1 MPVLL
6 EILKNLLIKLPPVK
20 SFAKKGHVTG
30 VNQSDKG
37 VETIYNLYNKYSD
50 FKNKD
55 VIELGPGHTYG
66 VACMIKQAG
75 AKSVS
80 IIDIEKYIS
89 RQVLIDNP
97 FLNYIIYEGNEMPIP
112 DRNYDLVL
120 SYTVYEHLRNPEMTI
135 RETHRILRNG
145 GMAVHLIDLGD
156 HIYYG
161 PKGNA
166 DKVLNCLRYSKK
178 VWNLM
183 SKNRSIYVNRL
194 RQSEWIDMH
203 KNAGFEIVET
213 KPVINDR
220 IKNLYENG
228 GVQYLSRYK
237 PEDRYVSAL
246 LLILKKNN

>member
-6 EILKNLLIKLPPVK
+6 EIIKNLLIQLPPVK
-20 SFAKKGHVTG
+20 VFAKKRHVTG
-30 VNQSDKG
+30 VNQSPQG
-37 VETIYNLYNKYSD
+37 VDTIYNLYSKYAD

-66 VACMIKQAG
+66 VACKIKESG

-80 IIDIEKYIS
+80 IIDIEKYIPEK
-89 RQVLIDNP
+89 VLFENP
-97 FLNYIIYEGNEMPIP
+97 YLNYIIYKGNEMPVP
-112 DRNYDLVL
+112 ENSYDIVL

-135 RETHRILRNG
+135 HETHRILRNG

-156 HIYYG
+156 HTYYG
-161 PKGNA
+161 PKGNP
-166 DKVLNCLRYSKK
+166 DKVFNCLRYSKT
-178 VWNLM
+178 VWNMM
-183 SKNRSIYVNRL
+183 SMDRSIYVNRL